1 MPKRFLDA
9 ERLSP
14 AFESWAWTLTL
25 VVLVITVLILYST
38 LTTTP
43 TFFCCP
49 FLFCLL
55 YDSAEGEDAFNR
67 PPLIRARC
75 VEAFKLLF
83 VSLPVSY

>member
-1 MPKRFLDA
+1 MDVDSCCPCHHSVD
-9 ERLSP
+9 
-14 AFESWAWTLTL
+14 
-25 VVLVITVLILYST
+25 TVLYYNYSYV
-38 LTTTP
+38 LSLS
-43 TFFCCP
+43 